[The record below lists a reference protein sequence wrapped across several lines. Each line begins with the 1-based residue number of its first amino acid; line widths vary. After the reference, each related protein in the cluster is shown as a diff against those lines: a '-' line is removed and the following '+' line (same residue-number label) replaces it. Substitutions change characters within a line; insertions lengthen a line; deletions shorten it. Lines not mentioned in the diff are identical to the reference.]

1 MKVIALLFVMLC
13 VGCSPSISM
22 PSLTNPTPNILT
34 KDTQVV
40 VSPGVVATLDRGT
53 HVQTEAEDKPSV
65 EATLAQSIKTTVGGK
80 EVDLPKNTKIILP
93 PNTFLIIKDSA
104 TIRLEESSDITLK
117 KGTIVTMSKINWY
130 AILFYLIAIGGLV
143 YYFFFIR
150 NQDKDANND
159 GFVDQPK
166 RKQKNV

>member
-22 PSLTNPTPNILT
+22 PSLTNPTPNVLT

-65 EATLAQSIKTTVGGK
+65 EATLVQSTKTIVEGK

-93 PNTFLIIKDSA
+93 PNTFLIIKDPA
-104 TIRLEESSDITLK
+104 TVRLEESSDITLK
-117 KGTIVTMSKINWY
+117 KGTVVTMSKINWY
-130 AILFYLIAIGGLV
+130 AILFYLILAGGLV
-143 YYFFFIR
+143 YYLFFIL

-159 GFVDQPK
+159 GFVDEPK
-166 RKQKNV
+166 RKRKNV